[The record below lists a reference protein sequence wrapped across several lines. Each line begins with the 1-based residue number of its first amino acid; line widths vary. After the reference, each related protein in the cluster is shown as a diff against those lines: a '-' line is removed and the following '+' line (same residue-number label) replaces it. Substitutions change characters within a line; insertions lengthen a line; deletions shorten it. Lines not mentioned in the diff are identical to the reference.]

1 MKFPVL
7 MVAPMLCFAAGSQ
20 AQLQV
25 VSPQQ
30 AQASHD
36 KFSPLTIDAGDYVY
50 VSGQGPRRK
59 DGSTPKS
66 FADQVRQS
74 LENVKGALAAAGLTM
89 DHLVYVQVYLEDMN
103 QYGELDKA
111 FADYFPKIPPARA
124 VLGVAR
130 VPEPPAQITAV
141 AVRYLSGKQPVSP
154 PSFKLNKAYSP
165 VMLTHD
171 RLFVSAL
178 PGGDP
183 SNGKVLQNPAAQVDF
198 ALDRLTAC

>member
-59 DGSTPKS
+59 DGSTPKN

-74 LENVKGALAAAGLTM
+74 LENVRSALEAAGLTM
-89 DHLVYVQVYLEDMN
+89 DHLVYVQVYLEDIN
-103 QYGELDKA
+103 QYGELA
-111 FADYFPKIPPARA
+111 NLSPIISRRFHPRAR
-124 VLGVAR
+124 
-130 VPEPPAQITAV
+130 
-141 AVRYLSGKQPVSP
+141 SW
-154 PSFKLNKAYSP
+154 
-165 VMLTHD
+165 
-171 RLFVSAL
+171 AL
-178 PGGDP
+178 PGSLNLP
-183 SNGKVLQNPAAQVDF
+183 CKLPPLLSAI
-198 ALDRLTAC
+198 